1 MMEVPRLMSQLQRIR
16 IKYLRIWLLIFPIF
30 IVMIIASRSWE
41 QGSALSVAQWPDL
54 SFQSVTN
61 NLDYPV
67 HITNAGDGSGRLFI
81 VEQPGT
87 IKIYKSTG
95 LISDPFLD
103 IEASVRSVRSGGGG
117 EEGLLSVAF
126 PPGFGTTKD
135 HFYVYYTNKSGDNQ
149 VSRFSLSS
157 NPDKADPASEQLI
170 LYLDHPRYSNHNGGQ
185 LTFGPDG
192 YLYIGTGDGGSGG
205 DPFDNAQDPTSLLGK
220 LLRIDVEME
229 PDAGFTLTHHLF
241 LPVIIQSNPNS
252 SQKPY
257 RIPNTNPFVGMAG
270 YREEIW
276 ALGLRNP
283 WRFSFDRSTGD
294 LFIADVGQ
302 SDREEIDFQP
312 ASSNGGENYGWNIME
327 GSLCYGSSTC
337 DMTGLTL
344 PVFDYSHVSGN
355 CSVSGGFRYR
365 GADYPGMQGIYF
377 FADYCSGIIW
387 GTRQTQTG
395 WDTQELPPQAYSI
408 SSFGEDEDGELYLL
422 DHQPNSGSV
431 YRIIQTPP

>member
-1 MMEVPRLMSQLQRIR
+1 MMEVSQLMSQLQKIR
-16 IKYLRIWLLIFPIF
+16 IKNIRIWLLLFSIF
-30 IVMIIASRSWE
+30 IVITIVSSSWE
-41 QGSALSVAQWPDL
+41 QGTALSAADWPNL
-54 SFQSVTN
+54 SFQSITN

-81 VEQPGT
+81 VEQPGN
-87 IKIYKSTG
+87 IMIYKSTG

-103 IEASVRSVRSGGGG
+103 IEARVRSVRSGGG

-126 PPGFGTTKD
+126 PPGFGTSKN

-157 NPDKADPASEQLI
+157 NPDKADPASEKLI
-170 LYLDHPRYSNHNGGQ
+170 LYLNHPVESNHNGGQ
-185 LTFGPDG
+185 LSFGPDG
-192 YLYIGTGDGGSGG
+192 YLYIGTGDGGGGG
-205 DPFDNAQDPTSLLGK
+205 DPFDNAQDPESLLGK

-229 PDAGFTLTHHLF
+229 PDPGFTPNHRLYLPLTA
-241 LPVIIQSNPNS
+241 QSNSNA

-257 RIPNTNPFVGMAG
+257 RIPDSNPFVGMPG

-276 ALGLRNP
+276 AFGLRNP

-294 LFIADVGQ
+294 LFIGDVGQ
-302 SDREEIDFQP
+302 SSREEVEYQP
-312 ASSNGGENYGWNIME
+312 SSSTGGENYGWNIME
-327 GSLCYGSSTC
+327 GSQCYGSSTC

-365 GADYPGMQGIYF
+365 GGDYPGMQGIYF

-387 GTRQTQTG
+387 GMQHTQSG
-395 WDTQELPPQAYSI
+395 WETQELTQEAYSI

-431 YRIIQTPP
+431 YRVIQTPP